1 MMPLIT
7 KTRKFLAHF
16 YLVLM
21 VVVCALSSN
30 SLLLHCSLGNGIPSR
45 LKFCMPAPNDAR
57 QFNNWLDALRAVA
70 QLAPYGID
78 PIWRPE
84 VWLGCAEHNFR
95 GMLCCSHRHNYI

>member
-1 MMPLIT
+1 MMPLIPN
-7 KTRKFLAHF
+7 TRKFLAHS
-16 YLVLM
+16 YLVPM
-21 VVVCALSSN
+21 VVVCDLT
-30 SLLLHCSLGNGIPSR
+30 HYCSLGNGIPSR

-95 GMLCCSHRHNYI
+95 GRLKL